1 MNCTKPDGE
10 EGKVLLAASM
20 TSLKKSCLVFLQLI
34 PPILKQTS
42 VDGQAAQ
49 GKHFKMLPIHLPKQL
64 KIKHYAEYHIHRTME
79 SKNTQKE

>member
-20 TSLKKSCLVFLQLI
+20 TSLKKFCFAFLQLI

-49 GKHFKMLPIHLPKQL
+49 GKHCKMLLIHLPKHL
-64 KIKHYAEYHIHRTME
+64 KIALR
-79 SKNTQKE
+79 